1 MFHTHQ
7 VSRGAKRHF
16 RDTNSRDGTHS
27 LSCKILWTKFL
38 QFRSPLLEC
47 KTKLFVKPE
56 QSKTMSCVLLVCVCV
71 FVLCVRVCACVF
83 VCVCVCCLQVCTSID
98 LA

>member
-1 MFHTHQ
+1 MARSDIFETRTRVMAPTPSVVKYYGQ
-7 VSRGAKRHF
+7 
-16 RDTNSRDGTHS
+16 N
-27 LSCKILWTKFL
+27 
-38 QFRSPLLEC
+38 FRSPLLEC

-71 FVLCVRVCACVF
+71 CVFVLCVRVCL
-83 VCVCVCCLQVCTSID
+83 CVCCLQVCTSID

>member
-1 MFHTHQ
+1 M
-7 VSRGAKRHF
+7 
-16 RDTNSRDGTHS
+16 
-27 LSCKILWTKFL
+27 
-38 QFRSPLLEC
+38 LEC

-56 QSKTMSCVLLVCVCV
+56 QSKTELCVLLVCVCV
-71 FVLCVRVCACVF
+71 FVLCVRVCACVCCVCVC